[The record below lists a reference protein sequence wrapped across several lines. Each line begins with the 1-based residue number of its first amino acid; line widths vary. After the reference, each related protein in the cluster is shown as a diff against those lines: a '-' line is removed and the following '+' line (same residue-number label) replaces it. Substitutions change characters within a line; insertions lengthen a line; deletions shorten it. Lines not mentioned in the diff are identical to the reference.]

1 LTFGNQTRRLVWF
14 FQNNKTSIFAFVS
27 KQMLRVLTSISLPFL
42 LVFAFSAMPTAAAF
56 ACGKGADC
64 CKKEVKKEGKTC
76 CEAHGD
82 HSKKDDCGGD
92 CGKKGCPCPHPAPN
106 APSALPAD
114 HFQIPAR
121 LPLAE
126 TRSKADWYFLNKI
139 PAAVYLSLWL
149 PPKI

>member
-1 LTFGNQTRRLVWF
+1 MVFTQYFKPFQ
-14 FQNNKTSIFAFVS
+14 QNNKTNYFCVRF
-27 KQMLRVLTSISLPFL
+27 KQMLRVLTAISLPFL

-64 CKKEVKKEGKTC
+64 CKKEDKKERKSC
-76 CEAHGD
+76 CDAHGD
-82 HSKKDDCGGD
+82 RPEKDGCGGD
-92 CGKKGCPCPHPAPN
+92 CGKKDCPCPHAMPYAS
-106 APSALPAD
+106 SALPAD
-114 HFQIPAR
+114 HSQIPAR

>member
-1 LTFGNQTRRLVWF
+1 
-14 FQNNKTSIFAFVS
+14 
-27 KQMLRVLTSISLPFL
+27 MLRILTAISLPL
-42 LVFAFSAMPTAAAF
+42 LLAFAFSAMPKSAAF

-64 CKKEVKKEGKTC
+64 CKKEDKKERKSC
-76 CEAHGD
+76 CDAHGD
-82 HSKKDDCGGD
+82 RPEKDGCGGD
-92 CGKKGCPCPHPAPN
+92 CGKKDCPCPHAMPYAS
-106 APSALPAD
+106 SALPAD
-114 HFQIPAR
+114 HFQTPTR